1 MTKCHFCDLFVTF
14 FIRPGVISATA
25 AQLFLKNM
33 LMISAKLN
41 AKIQTLR
48 VSSLS

>member
-25 AQLFLKNM
+25 AQLFLKNL
-33 LMISAKLN
+33 LMISAKLK